1 MAEVALPQAARPPFW
16 RNVRVLRVLGQVV
29 FVLVVIEVFREI
41 GLNLSY
47 GLRQIGL
54 DLSFGFLDSRAGF
67 GIKEG
72 IEYSPNHSFLKAY
85 AVGVVNTIRVAGIGI
100 VLAMLLGLVMGVA
113 RLSPNWLVRK
123 VAQVYVE
130 AIRNT
135 PVLIQ
140 VIFLWLAVIL
150 TLPVI
155 EGGLS
160 LGNFAFLSNR
170 GGAIPWVHAGKGL
183 GAWVAFL
190 ALGLAAAAGVWIWRT
205 RVNER
210 TGEPHHRVLW
220 SGGLFL
226 LVAAAGYVVAQD
238 PLRLDV
244 PTAGRRG
251 YEGGLQLS
259 PEYAAI
265 LLALVIYTGA
275 FIAEIVRGSILAV
288 SKGQKEAAAALGFRP
303 GQQLRLIVLPQA
315 MRVAIPPLNS
325 QFLNLTKNSSLAI
338 AIGYPDLMAI
348 SRTIMNQAGRAA
360 QMLVI
365 VMLTYLS
372 MSLFIS
378 LLMNLLNRTVTR
390 SELR

>member
-1 MAEVALPQAARPPFW
+1 
-16 RNVRVLRVLGQVV
+16 
-29 FVLVVIEVFREI
+29 
-41 GLNLSY
+41 
-47 GLRQIGL
+47 
-54 DLSFGFLDSRAGF
+54 
-67 GIKEG
+67 
-72 IEYSPNHSFLKAY
+72 
-85 AVGVVNTIRVAGIGI
+85 
-100 VLAMLLGLVMGVA
+100 
-113 RLSPNWLVRK
+113 
-123 VAQVYVE
+123 
-130 AIRNT
+130 
-135 PVLIQ
+135 
-140 VIFLWLAVIL
+140 
-150 TLPVI
+150 
-155 EGGLS
+155 
-160 LGNFAFLSNR
+160 
-170 GGAIPWVHAGKGL
+170 
-183 GAWVAFL
+183 
-190 ALGLAAAAGVWIWRT
+190 
-205 RVNER
+205 VNER

-244 PTAGRRG
+244 PIAGRRG

-338 AIGYPDLMAI
+338 AIGYPDLMAV
-348 SRTIMNQAGRAA
+348 SRTIMNQAGRAT

>member
-1 MAEVALPQAARPPFW
+1 M
-16 RNVRVLRVLGQVV
+16 RVLRVLGQVV
-29 FVLVVIEVFREI
+29 FVLVVIEVLREI
-41 GLNLSY
+41 GLNLTY

-170 GGAIPWVHAGKGL
+170 GAAIPWIHAGNGL
-183 GAWVAFL
+183 GAWAAFL
-190 ALGLAAAAGVWIWRT
+190 ALAFAAAAGVWIWRT
-205 RVNER
+205 KVNER

-220 SGGLFL
+220 ASALFL

-244 PTAGRRG
+244 PTAGERG

-338 AIGYPDLMAI
+338 AIGYPDLMAV
-348 SRTIMNQAGRAA
+348 SRTIMNQAGRAT

-378 LLMNLLNRTVTR
+378 LLMNFLNRTVTR